1 MMVADF
7 LDPLVSKLEHF
18 GLAALDHLRPG
29 VQTVRGKPPHRV
41 DEARARDDIFEAPC
55 ARAVAAG

>member
-18 GLAALDHLRPG
+18 GAKRLDDRPITIEG
-29 VQTVRGKPPHRV
+29 TVKQ
-41 DEARARDDIFEAPC
+41 
-55 ARAVAAG
+55 